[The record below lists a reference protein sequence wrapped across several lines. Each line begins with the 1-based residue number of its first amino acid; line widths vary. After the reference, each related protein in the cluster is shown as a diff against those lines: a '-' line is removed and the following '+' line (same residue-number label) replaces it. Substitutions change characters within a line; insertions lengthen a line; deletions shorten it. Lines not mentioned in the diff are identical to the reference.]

1 MKPCVFKESSAFH
14 APISLEEFHHKG
26 WDFVF
31 SKSIIMKSTELDK
44 IASKLKLQNIPEI
57 VFDRNICQISNK
69 TLDFLLEYSPFDSLE
84 LCNFE
89 ARKQFLLET
98 PTKSTKL
105 NHISIL
111 PSEIQVKHAEIWKN
125 KKPLENTQ
133 IKVLEKISDCFYSS
147 PYKGTIHEL
156 SSWSKGTI
164 HEFESSSKGAI
175 HEVDASS
182 KGPIHEKNDSESKN
196 PSTHEKND
204 SESKVTIH
212 EKNDS
217 KGTIHEVDS
226 ESKGTIHEKNDSKG
240 TTHEGDSESK
250 VYIHEENDSK
260 GTIHE
265 GDSESKVY
273 IHEKNASKG
282 TIHEGDS
289 ESKVYIHE
297 KNDSKGTGFSAYLE
311 TTEEEI
317 PIGNLKEN
325 NPIIWANVINLWE
338 DELGDNGISNCE
350 FRFRV
355 MNDCFFGLLRHYLR
369 VDDVMIRIYD
379 TRIYH
384 EFGRNYMIRE
394 FTVKEDTY
402 EALKEK
408 GFKFTPQ
415 WMTDPGQSFGV
426 ADFVKVCKNFKEK
439 IYFC

>member
-1 MKPCVFKESSAFH
+1 MNPTTFKESSAFH
-14 APISLEEFHHKG
+14 PPISEEKFHHKG

-31 SKSIIMKSTELDK
+31 SRSIIMKSTELDK

-57 VFDRNICQISNK
+57 VFDNNICQIKNQ
-69 TLDFLLEYSPFDSLE
+69 TLNFLLEYNPFDSLQ

-89 ARKQFLLET
+89 TRRQFLLES
-98 PTKSTKL
+98 PIKSFNL

-125 KKPLENTQ
+125 KKPIENTE
-133 IKVLEKISDCFYSS
+133 IKVLEKVSDCFYSS
-147 PYKGTIHEL
+147 PYKGTIHKLSSLSKGSIFEL
-156 SSWSKGTI
+156 S
-164 HEFESSSKGAI
+164 SSSKGTTI
-175 HEVDASS
+175 HENIEVDSMGASINKKIDSSSKDTIQEKIDYSS
-182 KGPIHEKNDSESKN
+182 KG
-196 PSTHEKND
+196 T
-204 SESKVTIH
+204 TIH
-212 EKNDS
+212 EKIDS
-217 KGTIHEVDS
+217 S
-226 ESKGTIHEKNDSKG
+226 SKS
-240 TTHEGDSESK
+240 TTE
-250 VYIHEENDSK
+250 
-260 GTIHE
+260 
-265 GDSESKVY
+265 
-273 IHEKNASKG
+273 
-282 TIHEGDS
+282 
-289 ESKVYIHE
+289 
-297 KNDSKGTGFSAYLE
+297 FSPYLE
-311 TTEEEI
+311 STDEEI

-394 FTVKEDTY
+394 FTVREDSY

-426 ADFVKVCKNFKEK
+426 ADFVKICKSFKEK
-439 IYFC
+439 IYFS